1 MITVPTGRMEPML
14 EKSVW
19 APYKTA
25 QLVKGLEASTKTPN
39 QDHAKVV
46 VREPFPELIA
56 KAGHNASHTTTS
68 VAPGWSET
76 KTAQLVKGLETRAP
90 PSKLA
95 PQKSAEAFPSLR
107 EPVEIGVKAVVPGIL
122 NAEATQ
128 SWANLTKQTASA
140 LEKTV
145 IDKCE
150 DMKEPR
156 AKTSRNR
163 RRWAPLQL

>member
-1 MITVPTGRMEPML
+1 ML

-19 APYKTA
+19 APHKTA
-25 QLVKGLEASTKTPN
+25 QLVKGLEASTETPD

-56 KAGHNASHTTTS
+56 KASRNATHTTTS

-76 KTAQLVKGLETRAP
+76 KTAQLIEDLETRAP

-95 PQKSAEAFPSLR
+95 PQPQKSAEAFPSLR
-107 EPVEIGVKAVVPGIL
+107 EPVEIGVKAVDPGIL

-128 SWANLTKQTASA
+128 FWANLTKQTASA
-140 LEKTV
+140 LE
-145 IDKCE
+145 E
-150 DMKEPR
+150 
-156 AKTSRNR
+156 
-163 RRWAPLQL
+163 